1 MMLKLKL
8 QYFGHLMWRVD
19 SLEKILMLGGTGGR
33 RRRGRQRMR
42 WLDGITDS
50 MDMSLGELWELVID
64 REAWRAAIH
73 GVAKSQTRMSD
84 WNELNWRGK
93 DTPWTFSDKWE
104 IQTREQAT
112 DSQTMFKKV
121 ELYPHLP
128 ILFLH
133 ICVKML
139 KKMRNVFAL
148 VDGQNLKNFPNLK
161 ALIHSIHNN
170 I

>member
-1 MMLKLKL
+1 MEVRKGRTVWVVLFSSGIIFLK
-8 QYFGHLMWRVD
+8 
-19 SLEKILMLGGTGGR
+19 
-33 RRRGRQRMR
+33 
-42 WLDGITDS
+42 
-50 MDMSLGELWELVID
+50 
-64 REAWRAAIH
+64 
-73 GVAKSQTRMSD
+73 
-84 WNELNWRGK
+84 
-93 DTPWTFSDKWE
+93 
-104 IQTREQAT
+104 AT

-139 KKMRNVFAL
+139 KKMRKVFAL